1 MAIDIT
7 IKHASEAKKISKHFR
22 ARELM
27 CPCCRECIVDAE
39 LLEILEEIR
48 YIIGEPIHV
57 TSGYR
62 CEKHNTEVRGARN
75 SQHRLGKAAD
85 IWAEDTSPEELYNIA
100 CNQMPG
106 YGGVIKYK
114 TFVHIDTRDKKY
126 RGDKSN
132 D

>member
-7 IKHASEAKKISKHFR
+7 IKHASEAKKISPHFR

-27 CPCCRECIVDAE
+27 CPCCGGCMVDAKLLQ
-39 LLEILEEIR
+39 LLEDIR
-48 YIIGEPIHV
+48 KIIGEPIHV

-62 CEKHNTEVRGARN
+62 CEKHNTEVRGAKN

-85 IWAEDTSPEELYNIA
+85 IWADETWPEELYNIA
-100 CNQMPG
+100 CTLMPN

-114 TFVHIDTRDKKY
+114 TFVHIDIRDKKY
-126 RGDKSN
+126 REDKSN

>member
-7 IKHASEAKKISKHFR
+7 IKHASEAKKISKYFR

-27 CPCCRECIVDAE
+27 CPCCGKCTINAD
-39 LLEILEEIR
+39 LLMLLDEIR
-48 YIIGEPIHV
+48 YIIGEPIYV
-57 TSGYR
+57 TSGCR
-62 CEKHNTEVRGARN
+62 CEKHNKEVGGARN
-75 SQHRLGKAAD
+75 SQHLLGKAAD
-85 IWAEDTSPEELYNIA
+85 IWAEDTRPEELYNIA

-114 TFVHIDTRDKKY
+114 TFVHIDTREKKY
-126 RGDKSN
+126 REDKSN